1 MTKTAMAG
9 DRRAQHLALA
19 GFFLQSAAFVLL
31 LGLALWQDS
40 QLGATLARF
49 LFPGIPIWFVM
60 YLVLSQIRRVGLEA
74 LETKEIKRAQDAGNT
89 QALFEVDNESL
100 LLEQNRL
107 TWMIRWLL
115 PGCTVVVSLI
125 LLLGHF
131 VGWNWTLEEAF
142 DPTVLKPTSEPML
155 MMAFVIGVAFVCFL
169 FARSVLAL
177 ARLPG
182 WRLLRAG
189 AVFLVGAAMA
199 SVLVAF
205 SLMATETYAW
215 AEPTIA
221 YLIRVVLIVLGFEM
235 AVNLVLDMYRP
246 RSPGEFP
253 RPAFD
258 SRLLGLISEPG
269 GMAKSIAE
277 AFNYQFG
284 FQVSSTWFYQ
294 LLQRWLLPITGLG
307 VAVIALL
314 TSVVI
319 VDADEQVVIER
330 FGRLNAVEDS
340 VLDPGLHFKWPFPID
355 IVHRVPVKRIGELV
369 IGEPGDD
376 DHAHEHEAIL
386 WTEPHEFVS
395 EMMLL
400 VASPKLEGMNRGGG
414 FTGMQRGRA
423 PVSESVA
430 VSLLMVSVPIEYRV
444 KDLLRYLYTYD
455 DPVKL
460 MEVIAYQYLSDYA
473 ASVDID
479 ELIGPGREAFN
490 EKLRGKLQDRL
501 DELDSGIEVVFCG
514 IRGAHPPAKDNVAAS
529 FQAVVS
535 ARTSMKA
542 IINAAQGEAVRI
554 LTSLAGTQQRAFD
567 LDEAIRVRDALSSD
581 SKAYAAAEER
591 VEALLAGDAKMGDAP
606 ISGEAA
612 AMIADA
618 RANASVEMSRAAAK
632 SLTFGTQV
640 AAYTAAPLL
649 YKHRK
654 WLDNYEQLQDT
665 RKYLIVGD
673 RSNVVI
679 EYDTAK
685 AAGLDEVLS
694 EGVQE
699 ERKKR
704 LP

>member
-1 MTKTAMAG
+1 MTKTTIAG

-19 GFFLQSAAFVLL
+19 GFSLQLAAFVLL
-31 LGLALWQDS
+31 LGLALWQES
-40 QLGATLARF
+40 PLGTTLARF
-49 LFPGIPIWFVM
+49 LLPGIPIWFVM
-60 YLVLSQIRRVGLEA
+60 YLVLGQIRRVGLEA

-115 PGCTVVVSLI
+115 PGCTVVVTLI

-131 VGWNWTLEEAF
+131 IAWPWSLEEAF
-142 DPTVLKPTSEPML
+142 DPTVLKRTAEPMVV
-155 MMAFVIGVAFVCFL
+155 MSFVIGVAFVCFL

-199 SVLVAF
+199 CVLVAL
-205 SLMATETYAW
+205 SLMATQSYAW
-215 AEPTIA
+215 AEPATA

-246 RSPGEFP
+246 RLPGEFP

-307 VAVIALL
+307 VAVILLL

-319 VDADEQVVIER
+319 VDADEQLVVER
-330 FGRLNAVEDS
+330 FGRINAVEDS

-376 DHAHEHEAIL
+376 DHGHEHEAIL
-386 WTEPHEFVS
+386 WTESHEFVS

-414 FTGMQRGRA
+414 FAGFQRGGA

-455 DPVKL
+455 DPEKL
-460 MEVIAYQYLSDYA
+460 MEVIASQYLSDYA

-490 EKLRGKLQDRL
+490 EKLQAKLQDRL

-514 IRGAHPPAKDNVAAS
+514 LRGAHPPAKDNVAAS

-535 ARTSMKA
+535 ARTSMTT
-542 IINAAQGEAVRI
+542 IINAADGEALRI
-554 LTSLAGTQQRAFD
+554 LTSLAGTQQRAFE

-581 SKAYAAAEER
+581 SKDYAAAKDR
-591 VEALLAGDAKMGDAP
+591 VEALLAGDVKKGVAP

-618 RANASVEMSRAAAK
+618 RADASVQMSRAAAK

-640 AAYTAAPLL
+640 AAYTAAPQL

-654 WLDNYEQLQDT
+654 WLEIYDQLQDT

-673 RSNVVI
+673 RSNVII
-679 EYDTAK
+679 EYETAK
-685 AAGLDEVLS
+685 EAGLDEVLS

-699 ERKKR
+699 ERKNR